1 MQAVDGAQGWKT
13 RPEGDTLWSIAVSCE
28 QKGLS
33 MATLD
38 TALALGLR
46 LQKRAGAGKLLPAL
60 WAAAKGTP
68 GQWGKGKAL
77 RPLVEWGLPAAV
89 GTSVAGERLR
99 EGESVPMAAVSG
111 LGAGST
117 ASLPYWR
124 YMLTKSPAAKVEPV
138 WGPLLGI
145 GTGVAATG
153 APEVRRWVKGVL
165 DNIATTAESSRKI
178 SDLALSVG
186 KETGGD
192 IGTTMKA
199 LAASSPDI
207 QATAKQLPSLVKQIE
222 ELTVA
227 AKKGIPVRLSLSQ
240 GSSGKEQGLAR
251 QILPYAALLG
261 IGGIGAGGL
270 GYWWHKRR
278 AEEEAKKKAAAP
290 SPEADAFQEGYQ
302 SKQAAVGGLPAMG
315 RQAITGAATPGMKFG
330 APPVV
335 PKSGGAYN
343 AAAAN
348 TRFDNVLNIAGTSA
362 GRELLGKKWGVRD
375 LGQSTGYKA
384 PAAPSAAPA
393 PIAAPKPQQPA
404 NPRYTNTQDYQRALN
419 RTGSTMQM
427 VGDRMVV
434 RGPKRE
440 AAMQPKA
447 VGTAPVANA
456 VNPATAFW
464 PQAQQRLSTAM
475 AQPGAASSTASAPP
489 AAAAAAAGTAP
500 LATAVN
506 PATAPATAPAATGAP
521 PAARLPA
528 ATPPATAAAPKPAPS
543 AAMPAPG
550 FAWYANRLQR
560 PSVTDMP
567 PTNFG
572 AHPDVLRQAA
582 ARRQAQRT

>member
-1 MQAVDGAQGWKT
+1 
-13 RPEGDTLWSIAVSCE
+13 
-28 QKGLS
+28 
-33 MATLD
+33 MAILD
-38 TALALGLR
+38 TAFALGLR

-124 YMLTKSPAAKVEPV
+124 YMLTKSPASKVEPV
-138 WGPLLGI
+138 WGPILGI

-207 QATAKQLPSLVKQIE
+207 QATAKQLPSLVKRIE
-222 ELTVA
+222 ELTAA

-240 GSSGKEQGLAR
+240 GPDKEQGSAR

-270 GYWWHKRR
+270 GYWWRKRR

-290 SPEADAFQEGYQ
+290 LPEQGAFLDGYQ
-302 SKQAAVGGLPAMG
+302 SKQAAVGALPGAGL
-315 RQAITGAATPGMKFG
+315 QAATAASTPRMKFG
-330 APPVV
+330 PAPAV

-343 AAAAN
+343 ASAAN

-362 GRELLGKKWGVRD
+362 GREMLGKKWGVGD
-375 LGQSTGYKA
+375 LGQATGYSKPPA
-384 PAAPSAAPA
+384 PAAAPGVA
-393 PIAAPKPQQPA
+393 PGAAPKPQQPA
-404 NPRYTNTQDYQRALN
+404 NPQYTHTQDYQRGLN

-440 AAMQPKA
+440 AAMQTPITQNWMK
-447 VGTAPVANA
+447 
-456 VNPATAFW
+456 
-464 PQAQQRLSTAM
+464 QQ
-475 AQPGAASSTASAPP
+475 
-489 AAAAAAAGTAP
+489 
-500 LATAVN
+500 
-506 PATAPATAPAATGAP
+506 
-521 PAARLPA
+521 
-528 ATPPATAAAPKPAPS
+528 APS
-543 AAMPAPG
+543 AETTKALA
-550 FAWYANRLQR
+550 AQ
-560 PSVTDMP
+560 
-567 PTNFG
+567 
-572 AHPDVLRQAA
+572 RQATL
-582 ARRQAQRT
+582 QTPITQNWMK